1 MEENKNLSSFAIWR
15 MPEQQSCRAIF
26 SRPEVLTNVVN
37 LDQRSGFVIA
47 PFDAMGG
54 HPTLFFHGDA
64 QPLIFPSPDDAPT
77 CGVAG
82 LWRADNGDFERN
94 FLAAREMLV
103 GGKLQK
109 VVIASHE
116 DLDRDIRPCAMPLF
130 RRACDAY
137 PDAFVA
143 LVALPNGDV
152 WLMATPELLVS
163 SHGMNVQTMA
173 LAGTL
178 RADEKAWDEKN
189 KREHAVV
196 ARFVEERLAT
206 KTDCLKIEGPET
218 VKAGALSHL
227 RTRFR
232 ARMLKGVSAWDVAT
246 ALHPTPAMCGMP
258 QDEAR
263 DAILSIES
271 ADREYFSGLAGVIS
285 HDGDADIYVT
295 IRCVKMSPDGARLYS
310 GVGLMPDSD
319 VTAEAAEAA
328 AKRLTIKRLI
338 F

>member
-1 MEENKNLSSFAIWR
+1 MEDNNDISTFAIWR
-15 MPEQQSCRAIF
+15 KPGRLSCQAIF
-26 SRPEVLTNVVN
+26 SHPESHAGMVN
-37 LDQRSGFVIA
+37 LDARRGFVFA
-47 PFDAMGG
+47 PFDTMGSL
-54 HPTLFFHGDA
+54 PTLFFPGDSE
-64 QPLIFPSPDDAPT
+64 PFSLPPSDDAPQ
-77 CGVAG
+77 CPAEAQWCDDG
-82 LWRADNGDFERN
+82 GDFERN
-94 FLAAREMLV
+94 FFAAHDMLV

-116 DLDRDIRPCAMPLF
+116 DLDCDIRPHAMSLF

-143 LVALPNGDV
+143 LVALPYGDL

-163 SHGMNVQTMA
+163 SRGMDVQTMA

-196 ARFVEERLAT
+196 ARFVEERLAA
-206 KTDCLKIEGPET
+206 KTDCLKIDGPET

-232 ARMLKGVSAWDVAT
+232 ARMLKGVSAWDVAL

-258 QDEAR
+258 QDVAR

-271 ADREYFSGLAGVIS
+271 TDREYFSGLAGVINAN
-285 HDGDADIYVT
+285 GDADIYVT
-295 IRCVKMSPDGARLYS
+295 IRCAKLSHDGARLYS

-319 VTAEAAEAA
+319 VLAEAAEAA

-338 F
+338 S

>member
-1 MEENKNLSSFAIWR
+1 MEENNNLSSFAIWR
-15 MPEQQSCRAIF
+15 KPGQQSCRAIF
-26 SRPEVLTNVVN
+26 SRPEALTNVVN
-37 LDQRSGFVIA
+37 LDNRRGFVFA
-47 PFDAMGG
+47 PFDTMGNL
-54 HPTLFFHGDA
+54 PTLFFPGDA
-64 QPLIFPSPDDAPT
+64 QTFNPPSPDDAPMPDI
-77 CGVAG
+77 AG

-94 FLAAREMLV
+94 FLAAHEMLAA
-103 GGKLQK
+103 GKLQK

-116 DLDRDIRPCAMPLF
+116 DLDCDIRPWATPLF

-143 LVALPNGDV
+143 LVALPNGDI

-196 ARFVEERLAT
+196 ARFVEERLAA

-227 RTRFR
+227 RTRFC
-232 ARMLKGVSAWDVAT
+232 ARMLKGVTAWDVAT

-258 QDEAR
+258 QDDAR

-271 ADREYFSGLAGVIS
+271 ADRKYFSGLAGVIS
-285 HDGDADIYVT
+285 PDGDADIYVT
-295 IRCVKMSPDGARLYS
+295 IRCVNMSPDGARLYS

-319 VTAEAAEAA
+319 AEAEAAEAA

-338 F
+338 S